1 MNTVIRKATNF
12 VMPAV
17 LSMVCLLQMT
27 PALALP
33 GLTGFNNSPG
43 ANQEHTYQPPAYNPA
58 AQNGS
63 ISFHDYISTHPK
75 MRSATI
81 GAGVGTAAGAVTGL
95 LTGRGMLR
103 GAVIGAG
110 TGAGTGFVHSSQ
122 IMQRHPI
129 VNNIATGSM
138 LGWGLGM
145 TGGRYGGTTARTT
158 AVGAAGGLA
167 TGLLFHGI

>member
-1 MNTVIRKATNF
+1 MKTVIRKAANF
-12 VMPAV
+12 AICSIACILQISPA
-17 LSMVCLLQMT
+17 M
-27 PALALP
+27 ALP
-33 GLTGFNNSPG
+33 GLQGFNNSPN
-43 ANQEHTYQPPAYNPA
+43 AEHTYQPPVYSPTGPA

-167 TGLLFHGI
+167 TGLLLHGI